1 MLLENKVAVIHGG
14 GGSIGGAAARV
25 FAREGARL
33 FLAGKSLR
41 GSRPRHPLPGP
52 RGRMSRSP
60 SSTRWTRPRSTGTSM
75 RWRMPPAASTSR

>member
-33 FLAGKSLR
+33 LVFPEAFI
-41 GSRPRHPLPGP
+41 PAY
-52 RGRMSRSP
+52 P
-60 SSTRWTRPRSTGTSM
+60 SS
-75 RWRMPPAASTSR
+75 A